1 MTAAPLKHIQ
11 PTGSPAEFVIAIR
24 GHMTAAPLKPGKK
37 IDTRAIPRSI
47 RGHMTAAPLKLSIG
61 LFFLLVVWLAIRGHM
76 TAAPLK
82 RRKWHHAS
90 DENSGLSAV
99 T

>member
-82 RRKWHHAS
+82 QSFAYLVACK
-90 DENSGLSAV
+90 NKTLSAV

>member
-1 MTAAPLKHIQ
+1 MTAAPLKREAVTEAKKKAK
-11 PTGSPAEFVIAIR
+11 PAIR
-24 GHMTAAPLKPGKK
+24 GHMTAAPLKLSTSSTITVVLP
-37 IDTRAIPRSI
+37 PI